1 MPSLN
6 RVQIIGHL
14 GKDPEMRYTPKG
26 TPFTRFTVAVNRG
39 WTGQDGER
47 HTDTEW
53 FNVEAWGKLGEIAQQ
68 YLRKGRLVYVEGEL
82 RTDKWEDDKG
92 EPRSI
97 TRIHT
102 ERLQLLDRKPEEP
115 EGGAETEGA

>member
-26 TPFTRFTVAVNRG
+26 TPITRFSVAVNRW
-39 WTGQDGER
+39 WTSADGER
-47 HTDTEW
+47 HEQTEW
-53 FNVEAWGKLGEIAQQ
+53 FSVEAWDKLGEFSQK

-82 RTDKWEDDKG
+82 RTDRWEDEKG
-92 EPRSI
+92 EPRSLTKVRATDI
-97 TRIHT
+97 
-102 ERLQLLDRKPEEP
+102 ELLDRKPEEP
-115 EGGAETEGA
+115 EGGAETEAE

>member
-6 RVQIIGHL
+6 RVQIIGNL

-26 TPFTRFTVAVNRG
+26 TPIARFTVAVNRW

-53 FNVEAWGKLGEIAQQ
+53 FNIEAWSKLAEFGQK

-82 RTDKWEDDKG
+82 HTDKWEDDKG
-92 EPRSI
+92 ESHSI
-97 TRIHT
+97 TRIHAQQI
-102 ERLQLLDRKPEEP
+102 QLLDRKPEEP
-115 EGGAETEGA
+115 EVDEAE